1 MAENCSGGWY
11 SRAYEIIIVV
21 SLCVRVCARVSVCEC
36 VYVCVWYNI
45 EEIVCGGIMRPI
57 TEMGCKYGED
67 SQ

>member
-21 SLCVRVCARVSVCEC
+21 SPVCVCVCVCVR
-36 VYVCVWYNI
+36 YNI
-45 EEIVCGGIMRPI
+45 EEMCGGIMRPI